1 MLAVVG
7 HTTRDLVDAS
17 AVRPGGA
24 PLYAARA
31 LKTLGEP
38 GLIVT
43 RCAAE
48 DERLLDD
55 LRATGIPV
63 VWRPET
69 ASPTFRL
76 RYRGGTR
83 EASIEA
89 LGEPWLPED
98 AEGWLGEAL
107 AGADWVHAAALWRGD
122 FPAETLARLARGRRV
137 SLDGQGLARP
147 SAVGRV
153 VHDGAFDPALLEH
166 VSVLHL
172 SEDEAD
178 ALGLE
183 VDGRSLASL
192 GVQEVVVTLGERGSA
207 IWDGGTLE
215 RVGASP
221 VENADPT
228 GAGDGFMAA
237 YLARRRLGDL
247 PAAAARRAT
256 AVVRELLEVG
266 GPA

>member
-7 HTTRDLVDAS
+7 HTTRDLVDAL
-17 AVRPGGA
+17 APRPGGA

-31 LKTLGEP
+31 LRALGEP

-48 DERLLDD
+48 DEALLEPLQASG
-55 LRATGIPV
+55 LRV

-76 RYRGGTR
+76 RHQGDGR
-83 EASIEA
+83 EVTIEA

-98 AEGWLGEAL
+98 ADGWLGEAL

-122 FPAETLARLARGRRV
+122 FAVETLARLACGRRL
-137 SLDGQGLARP
+137 SLDGQGLVRP
-147 SAVGRV
+147 GALGPV
-153 VHDGAFDPALLEH
+153 VHDGLFDPAMLES
-166 VSVLHL
+166 VSVLHV
-172 SEDEAD
+172 SEDEAR

-183 VDGRSLASL
+183 LEKSAVGAL
-192 GVQEVVVTLGERGSA
+192 GVPEVVVTLGERGSLVYA
-207 IWDGGTLE
+207 DGTLE
-215 RVGASP
+215 RVPATP
-221 VENADPT
+221 VTGADPT
-228 GAGDGFMAA
+228 GAGDAFMAG
-237 YLARRRLGDL
+237 YLARRRVGDP

-256 AVVRELLEVG
+256 ALVAALLAG
-266 GPA
+266 SAA